1 MTFLLEEGNGRRI
14 CTKRNANLVCN
25 TITLSDIVNIVH
37 LVKGFTHFRGSYSL
51 KGFLVLCWSL
61 KTNVISCNVMSGFMY
76 VCVTQY
82 MPKKC
87 FQDLMVMLPQ
97 IEKVCRN
104 NKTFEWFLHFM
115 VDKPSIQSF

>member
-1 MTFLLEEGNGRRI
+1 
-14 CTKRNANLVCN
+14 
-25 TITLSDIVNIVH
+25 
-37 LVKGFTHFRGSYSL
+37 
-51 KGFLVLCWSL
+51 
-61 KTNVISCNVMSGFMY
+61 MY

-97 IEKVCRN
+97 IEKVSRN
-104 NKTFEWFLHFM
+104 NKSFEWFLHFM